1 MITVFAFYVDLC
13 YNICIIGSFKS
24 FFTKISTRIVLYP
37 LVTYY
42 HVNSF
47 IGGFIMMWILC
58 SLGILVAF
66 VLTIALLT
74 LFFISP
80 TLEDFKNSIKFI
92 VNNAIKNLR

>member
-1 MITVFAFYVDLC
+1 
-13 YNICIIGSFKS
+13 
-24 FFTKISTRIVLYP
+24 
-37 LVTYY
+37 
-42 HVNSF
+42 
-47 IGGFIMMWILC
+47 MMWILC

-80 TLEDFKNSIKFI
+80 TLEDFENSIKFI